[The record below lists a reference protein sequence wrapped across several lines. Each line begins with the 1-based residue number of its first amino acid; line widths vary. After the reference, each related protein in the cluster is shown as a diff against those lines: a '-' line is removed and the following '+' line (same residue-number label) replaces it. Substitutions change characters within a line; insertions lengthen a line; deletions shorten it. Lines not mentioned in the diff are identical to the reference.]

1 MPKSEIQ
8 NPQSKMANSL
18 LSLLIGFL
26 GLDTTI
32 AFQVLISQPIFACPI
47 IGWLLG
53 NPSLGME
60 IGIMMQLIWLNELP
74 VGAAVFLEG
83 NIASMVTCAIAIQFE
98 ELNLPN
104 LVFTAAFVIGM
115 VVSYLGAQLTV
126 LDRKLNGL
134 ILKLTLEAAQKA
146 SLKQIALLDFTS
158 VLIYFLMMSTL
169 AYLALWGAGQV
180 IPLLVEN
187 LPSQAE
193 QKLGLVKPAVWG
205 LGISLTLPM
214 IFRILRQKD

>member
-1 MPKSEIQ
+1 MS
-8 NPQSKMANSL
+8 NLL

-53 NPSLGME
+53 NPALGIE
-60 IGIMMQLIWLNELP
+60 IGIMMQLIWLNVLP

-98 ELNLPN
+98 ALNLPN
-104 LVFTAAFVIGM
+104 LVFTAAFIIGM
-115 VVSYLGAQLTV
+115 AVSYLGARLTV
-126 LDRKLNGL
+126 LDRKVNGL

-146 SLKQIALLDFTS
+146 SLKQIALLDFAS
-158 VLIYFLMMSTL
+158 VLIYFLMMSGL
-169 AYLALWGAGQV
+169 AYAALWGAEQV
-180 IPLLVEN
+180 VPFLKEN
-187 LPSQAE
+187 LPSSAE
-193 QKLGLVKPAVWG
+193 QKLEFVKPAAWG

-214 IFRILRQKD
+214 VYRSIRQKS

>member
-1 MPKSEIQ
+1 MS
-8 NPQSKMANSL
+8 NLL

-47 IGWLLG
+47 LGWLLG
-53 NPSLGME
+53 NPALGME
-60 IGIMMQLIWLNELP
+60 IGIMMQLIWLNVLP

-115 VVSYLGAQLTV
+115 AVSYLGAQLTV

-158 VLIYFLMMSTL
+158 VLIYFLMMSAL
-169 AYLALWGAGQV
+169 AYVALWGAGQM
-180 IPLLVEN
+180 IPLLIEN
-187 LPSQAE
+187 LPSPAE
-193 QKLGLVKPAVWG
+193 QKLEFVKPAVWG

-214 IFRILRQKD
+214 IFRILRQKS